1 MNFLIFACCL
11 LLGISQANALS
22 SEEEIIRLK
31 KGEYYFY
38 YLMEDYPSAM
48 TRLMQLRNSN
58 ALGKE
63 LDVMEST
70 MLLSLGMNVQAQEV
84 FEKIKQGGGE
94 PSSKSWFYLARQWF
108 DLGEFY
114 NVIYCLDQID
124 PLKINLDIQLESNF
138 MEASAY
144 IELGEHSKAQNIIA
158 GMTRDSIWTGYA
170 RHNYIIAMMH
180 GNSTGRSLNLLIEDA
195 TFYLPET
202 QEAKHLRDRI
212 NLISAIYFLELGQNR
227 SAMKYLKLISLQG
240 PYTPA
245 ALLQYGWASVEQGDY
260 EKALQ
265 PWRELQTRFNLF
277 DPDVMES
284 MLGLPQVFELMK
296 AYTQAIRSY
305 ESIERKLLLMNQ
317 FIITTRNEIQ
327 DATWLDSWVSVQSDP
342 RWGWQSE
349 VNSVVP
355 FSDVSGLLHQM
366 LSEDSMVN
374 GLIEY
379 RDLDILTQYLNE
391 KERDL
396 KLWKGM
402 LQSRKS
408 EVLNRNL
415 NPQFEHS
422 ERTITE
428 SKSTYDSLL
437 KIFNDSANNIFS
449 LPTRKQRIS
458 LEALSSST
466 LNLDKLIELNTATRD
481 VDSYKQRWSR
491 VNGLLLWQMNEMK
504 PKMQWQL
511 QSDLINTKRYISEA
525 KKQLEETKLADKW
538 SFSLWYGL
546 EDRVDDLL
554 LRTSVLKNKSE
565 KEKMVVRKRLVL
577 KAKDYLL
584 SQQKRIKDYL
594 AQSRLSTA
602 RLYDEAL
609 QRRLTLGDVPVKEAR
624 P

>member
-1 MNFLIFACCL
+1 MKFLIFVCCL
-11 LLGISQANALS
+11 LIGIPQVNALS

-38 YLMEDYPSAM
+38 YLTEDYPSAM

-63 LDVMEST
+63 LDVMEAA
-70 MLLSLGMNVQAQEV
+70 MLLSLGLNAQAQEI
-84 FEKIKQGGGE
+84 FEKIKQKGGE

-108 DLGEFY
+108 DLGEFS
-114 NVIYCLDQID
+114 NVIYSLDQID
-124 PLKINLDIQLESNF
+124 PLKINLDVQLESKF
-138 MEASAY
+138 MKASAY
-144 IELGEHSKAQNIIA
+144 MELGEHSKAQSIIA

-170 RHNYIIAMMH
+170 RHNYIIAMMN

-227 SAMKYLKLISLQG
+227 SAMKYLKLISLEG

-245 ALLQYGWASVEQGDY
+245 ALLQYGWASVEQGNY

-296 AYTQAIRSY
+296 AYTQAIKSY
-305 ESIERKLLLMNQ
+305 ESIEKRLLLMDQ
-317 FIITTRNEIQ
+317 FIISTQHEVE
-327 DATWLDSWVSVQSDP
+327 DASWLDSWISVQTDL
-342 RWGWQSE
+342 RWGWQSKIDTTL
-349 VNSVVP
+349 P

-374 GLIEY
+374 GLGEY
-379 RDLDILTQYLNE
+379 RDLDIITRYLKE

-408 EVLNRNL
+408 EAITRNL
-415 NPQFEHS
+415 NPQFEKA
-422 ERTITE
+422 ERTIVE
-428 SKSTYDSLL
+428 SNSAYDALL
-437 KIFNDSANNIFS
+437 KIFNDSSDNIFS
-449 LPTRKQRIS
+449 LPTIEQRSS
-458 LEALSSST
+458 LETLSSST
-466 LNLDKLIELNTATRD
+466 LNLEKLIKLNTATRN
-481 VDSYKQRWSR
+481 VDSYKQRLSR

-538 SFSLWYGL
+538 SVSSWHGL

-554 LRTSVLKNKSE
+554 LSTSALRNKTE
-565 KEKMVVRKRLVL
+565 EDRMVVRNRLVL
-577 KAKDYLL
+577 KAQDYLL

-594 AQSRLSTA
+594 AQSRLSIA

-609 QRRLTLGDVPVKEAR
+609 QRRLALGDVSAKEAR
-624 P
+624 Q